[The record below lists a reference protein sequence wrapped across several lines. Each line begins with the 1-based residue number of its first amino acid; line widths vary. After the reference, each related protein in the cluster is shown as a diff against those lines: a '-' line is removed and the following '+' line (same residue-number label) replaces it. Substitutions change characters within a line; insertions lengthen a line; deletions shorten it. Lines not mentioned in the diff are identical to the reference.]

1 MAATARFI
9 GLNVR
14 VALAQPE
21 GKHLTGTV
29 KEVGAGTRLV
39 LTNACFE
46 PGGHRKAEI
55 AVPVNKILDI
65 VIEDGAKASRQQNDS
80 ADRSATMINGTNAV
94 ELAKE
99 AKENVKGSYDE
110 PTWANV
116 TAEQQPN
123 KQGQEKP
130 KAPFVDPAIV
140 SFQRKRATTAWVKE
154 EGHNDSAAAPT
165 DRIPGLLKI
174 STKQEERVTET
185 AFKNQHEKKRKV
197 NGELHTAATLTEPFS
212 QVSLDAAQKQAI
224 ADERPTPVRKE
235 FLEPKK
241 QNQPRGKNSN
251 RSQAGSTQSQGL
263 LQTPKQGRGGR
274 RAQDRARKAQYEE
287 DPNGWATGEATDIQ
301 DMGDF
306 DFEEN
311 LSKFDKRKVFEEIRQ
326 GDTTADEERLHTFNR
341 KARPGTAG
349 GKNLHY
355 TEMVLGSPKQM
366 VAESSA
372 DDEIEAGSAR
382 RGSDRSIRK
391 ILTRKPQSRPGSNLA
406 GAAEAHLTGSGS
418 LPDIREAEPM
428 SRVSSTRGTVR
439 TPIIP
444 SRRTSA
450 QYPAPKSSLVAVDT
464 GIPCPCLSPLQM
476 LELEQLAISEFGVT
490 EDMITENAARS
501 IALTALDVVEPTTT
515 GHDALP
521 FVVILAGNTK
531 TGARAIAAARQLRN
545 RHVRVVLVVMG
556 LENEQGLLEGVRRQL
571 QIYRQCEGRAVRADQ
586 LARTVQRIRKPVD
599 VVVDAL
605 LGMHLSVE
613 DLDAQQQDA
622 FALLVEWANGV
633 GEASVVA
640 LDVPSG
646 VDAASGMFPSSVDS
660 FPHLAPRRID
670 LTVPCFTSSLLVLP
684 WYHS

>member
-80 ADRSATMINGTNAV
+80 ADRSATMVNGTNAA

-110 PTWANV
+110 PAWANV

-123 KQGQEKP
+123 KQEQEKT

-140 SFQRKRATTAWVKE
+140 SFQRKRATTAWLKE
-154 EGHNDSAAAPT
+154 EGHNENTSAPT
-165 DRIPGLLKI
+165 DKIPGLLKI
-174 STKQEERVTET
+174 STKQEARVTET
-185 AFKNQHEKKRKV
+185 AFKNQHDKKRKV

-212 QVSLDAAQKQAI
+212 QVSLDAAQKQAM

-235 FLEPKK
+235 FLEPKQ
-241 QNQPRGKNSN
+241 QNQPRGKRPN
-251 RSQAGSTQSQGL
+251 RSQAGSTQSQDL
-263 LQTPKQGRGGR
+263 LQTPKIGRGGR
-274 RAQDRARKAQYEE
+274 RAQERARKAQYEE

-366 VAESSA
+366 IAESSA
-372 DDEIEAGSAR
+372 DDEIETASAR
-382 RGSDRSIRK
+382 RGSDRSVRK

-406 GAAEAHLTGSGS
+406 GAEAHMTGSGS

-450 QYPAPKSSLVAVDT
+450 QYPVPKSSLVVVDT
-464 GIPCPCLSPLQM
+464 GVACPCLSPLQM

-501 IALTALDVVEPTTT
+501 IALTALNVAEPSNTTTITTTT

-556 LENEQGLLEGVRRQL
+556 LENEQDLLEGVRRQL
-571 QIYRQCEGRAVRADQ
+571 SIYRQCEGRAIRADQ

-613 DLDAQQQDA
+613 DLDGQQQDA
-622 FALLVEWANGV
+622 FALLVEWANGAEGV
-633 GEASVVA
+633 NVVA

-646 VDAASGMFPSSVDS
+646 VDAASGEFS
-660 FPHLAPRRID
+660 L
-670 LTVPCFTSSLLVLP
+670 SSLALP
-684 WYHS
+684 